1 MRTWVADLGNSTL
14 FVGVFA
20 GAQRESSFRV
30 PLAAALAKGGL
41 ARQVAPRLHGHFDA
55 AALCSVI
62 PAHTEAIAQGL
73 TAATGCAPALLT
85 ARSSGL
91 RIAYRRPS
99 ELGHD
104 RLACALGARTLFP
117 KRDVV
122 VVDCGTATTVTA
134 VSREGTIQG
143 GAILPGLS
151 LWADMLALRTAQ
163 LPKVVL
169 DGRPPSALGQ
179 STRDGLRAGIVLGHV
194 GAIRE
199 LTQRLAREAFG
210 ARARPVV
217 VGTGGH
223 APRFVREKLFTVIE
237 PELILTGLN
246 AFAEAHARHD

>member
-20 GAQRESSFRV
+20 DARRVTSFRV
-30 PLAAALAKGGL
+30 PVEAALANGGI
-41 ARQVAPRLHGHFDA
+41 ARQVAPRLQGRFDA

-62 PAHTEAIAQGL
+62 PAHTEAIALAL
-73 TAATGCAPALLT
+73 TEATGCAPALLT
-85 ARSSGL
+85 ARPSGL

-104 RLACALGARTLFP
+104 RLACALGARTHFP

-134 VSREGTIQG
+134 VSRDGTLQG

-151 LWADMLALRTAQ
+151 LWAEMLAHRTAQ
-163 LPKVVL
+163 LPKMVL
-169 DGRPPSALGQ
+169 DGRAPSALGR
-179 STRDGLRAGIVLGHV
+179 STRDGLRAGIILGHV

-199 LTQRLAREAFG
+199 LTQRIAREAFG
-210 ARARPVV
+210 ARVRPII

-223 APRFVREKLFTVIE
+223 AHRFAREKLFTVVE